1 MNVPDIL
8 QEDRGGSGVCV
19 NGVGRG
25 QKKGPHKGLDK
36 EKQFFGGGG
45 GVVKWRRSMHWVAHL
60 TLDSCSLESSTA
72 HFGLRC

>member
-45 GVVKWRRSMHWVAHL
+45 GW
-60 TLDSCSLESSTA
+60 
-72 HFGLRC
+72 